1 MEALLRAGTVIKRYI
16 YVDTQDVARRVMAAR
31 LEELHEHYQQQL
43 PLSAFADAFTA
54 LPQDATHIST
64 TALTL
69 AGATDQNIRWVV
81 VAGWPC
87 QDFSPAGYRQG
98 LDGVHAGAYHVM
110 LHILAMLQSMQRNK
124 PPTYLLENGPVQLAT
139 NPKNNLQRDF
149 ASITA
154 QIGEPVL
161 LDATQFGAC
170 AYRLRNWWTNL
181 IDPALLRAI
190 TATVQ
195 RPPGL
200 FVHQIPDSNHELTAV
215 RRSNSPPCYSVN
227 MGAELEAL
235 PTLMSRVGSYAF
247 VLGEPGS
254 LHIKGTD
261 RYEEPS
267 AEERERALGYATGTT
282 RAPGVTNVQRRVLL
296 GSCMD
301 ANCIQSIFAI
311 VAAVYRHKGSP
322 ACMVQTNTSEQEVTG
337 LARPPPLMSWLL

>member
-1 MEALLRAGTVIKRYI
+1 MGGG
-16 YVDTQDVARRVMAAR
+16 
-31 LEELHEHYQQQL
+31 
-43 PLSAFADAFTA
+43 S
-54 LPQDATHIST
+54 
-64 TALTL
+64 
-69 AGATDQNIRWVV
+69 W
-81 VAGWPC
+81 
-87 QDFSPAGYRQG
+87 
-98 LDGVHAGAYHVM
+98 
-110 LHILAMLQSMQRNK
+110 LAMSGFFTSRV
-124 PPTYLLENGPVQLAT
+124 PPGFRWGACRRLPRHAAHPSHAAEHAAQQTPNIPSGKWTSTVSHE
-139 NPKNNLQRDF
+139 PKNNLQRDF